1 MVEDALDDLGLR
13 DEADDAHGVGACG
26 ADEGID
32 LVDAP
37 QEVGPTIA
45 SGPDGGGGRLG
56 LIRALGLGAGLVD
69 NGLLSVALAPGGI
82 GVEAMIADEV
92 LRANGEE
99 EPGTRRGAGSDNRRS
114 VNHYA

>member
-1 MVEDALDDLGLR
+1 MGRVWCASRIGRPGHERSVSRDLGLR

-37 QEVGPTIA
+37 QEVGPTLA
-45 SGPDGGGGRLG
+45 SGPDGGSGRLG
-56 LIRALGLGAGLVD
+56 LIRALGLVD

-92 LRANGEE
+92 LPRRRDLG
-99 EPGTRRGAGSDNRRS
+99 EPGRR
-114 VNHYA
+114 